1 MFVSGP
7 MEMVVGMERD
17 TFSMQAN
24 VAFEPSHD
32 AAGFDAIVIGG
43 GPAGL
48 AAAKYLA
55 DAGRT
60 ALVLEKR
67 PVLGGKLSSWRDRD
81 GDVLETGLHSFFGG
95 YDTVLS
101 FLRDVGIASHVL
113 WQPHTLTFAMPPGFS
128 NRVGAEPVFEEFH
141 FIDAPSPFNGIGA
154 VLNARY
160 VFNAWEKVLFA
171 AGTLP
176 VLVGDQSYA
185 DRQDDITYADWHR
198 RRRMSEH
205 MLQTFFAPMALALNF
220 TPVES
225 ISAEAMLR
233 VMAYFASSRDASRS
247 GFLDGPPNERLIEPI
262 ADHVRA
268 QGVRIESNAR
278 VGELL
283 FSGDRCSGVRTTDG
297 RTFEAE
303 NVMLATPVHDAAKLL
318 PAAMLR
324 DPLVRGVGLLKSSPV
339 INGHFWFDRPISPHS
354 NLIFGAGTLLPVHA
368 DLGQASPG
376 YGWRNKSFI
385 EVCIAPADDL
395 HGARRRGDRR
405 ARDGR
410 HDEALSAG
418 DQANA
423 GESEARARSQKRV
436 PGIAGRG
443 EAAPR
448 LAHAGGEPVPR
459 RLLHQPPLSGQH
471 RRRDAQ
477 RPGRGRPRPRA
488 HPRANLGAFDRQ
500 DRDVVARAV
509 GEDEVVQHPGR
520 IVRRIDG
527 RRARPHATAPFLRS
541 CRASIRSARRCRAP
555 SSGPA
560 GSGSARLR
568 RASFGTP
575 EWHSVARSST
585 TSPPGKR
592 NIGGGWPADAYA
604 IVEVR
609 GSITP
614 ANAVTKRSPVSSSTR
629 CAASSITPGSART

>member
-1 MFVSGP
+1 
-7 MEMVVGMERD
+7 MEMAAGMERVS
-17 TFSMQAN
+17 FSMKAN
-24 VAFEPSHD
+24 VAFEPSRD

-101 FLRDVGIASHVL
+101 FLRDVGIANHVL

-141 FIDAPSPFNGIGA
+141 FVDAPSPFNGIGA

-176 VLVGDQSYA
+176 VLVGDQNYA

-220 TPVES
+220 TPVDR

-233 VMAYFASSRDASRS
+233 VMAYFASSKDASRS

-262 ADHVRA
+262 AEHVRA
-268 QGVRIESNAR
+268 RGVRIESNAR

-283 FSGDRCSGVRTTDG
+283 FSGDVCTGVRTTDG

-303 NVMLATPVHDAAKLL
+303 NVILATPVHDAAKLL

-324 DPLVRGVGLLKSSPV
+324 DPLVHGVGQLTSSPV
-339 INGHFWFDRPISPHS
+339 INGHFWFDRPISPHR

-376 YGWRNKSFI
+376 YEWPNKSFI

-395 HGARRRGDRR
+395 LKLD
-405 ARDGR
+405 
-410 HDEALSAG
+410 DEAIVDRVMADMTKLYPLATK
-418 DQANA
+418 QTLVKA
-423 GESEARARSQKRV
+423 KLVRV
-436 PGIAGRG
+436 PKSVYRASPGA
-443 EAAPR
+443 EK
-448 LAHAGGEPVPR
+448 L
-459 RLLHQPPLSGQH
+459 
-471 RRRDAQ
+471 
-477 RPGRGRPRPRA
+477 RPGSRTPV
-488 HPRANLGAFDRQ
+488 ANL
-500 DRDVVARAV
+500 
-509 GEDEVVQHPGR
+509 
-520 IVRRIDG
+520 
-527 RRARPHATAPFLRS
+527 FLAGCYTNHRFP
-541 CRASIRSARRCRAP
+541 ASIEGALRSAR
-555 SSGPA
+555 
-560 GSGSARLR
+560 
-568 RASFGTP
+568 
-575 EWHSVARSST
+575 
-585 TSPPGKR
+585 
-592 NIGGGWPADAYA
+592 
-604 IVEVR
+604 
-609 GSITP
+609 
-614 ANAVTKRSPVSSSTR
+614 
-629 CAASSITPGSART
+629 AATDLVLARTHAHT

>member
-1 MFVSGP
+1 MK
-7 MEMVVGMERD
+7 
-17 TFSMQAN
+17 AN
-24 VAFEPSHD
+24 VAFEHSHD

-101 FLRDVGIASHVL
+101 FLRDVGIAQHVL

-128 NRVGAEPVFEEFH
+128 NRVGADPVFEEFH
-141 FIDAPSPFNGIGA
+141 FVDAPSPFNGIGA

-171 AGTLP
+171 TGTLP

-220 TPVES
+220 TPVDK

-233 VMAYFASSRDASRS
+233 VMAYFASSKDASRA

-297 RTFEAE
+297 RTFEAD
-303 NVMLATPVHDAAKLL
+303 NVIVATPVHDAAKLL

-324 DPLVRGVGLLKSSPV
+324 DPLVHGVGKLTSSPV
-339 INGHFWFDRPISPHS
+339 INGHFWFDRPISPHT

-376 YGWRNKSFI
+376 YDWHKKSFI

-395 HGARRRGDRR
+395 MALD
-405 ARDGR
+405 
-410 HDEALSAG
+410 DEAIVERVMADMTKLYPLATK
-418 DQANA
+418 ATLVKA
-423 GESEARARSQKRV
+423 KLVRV
-436 PGIAGRG
+436 PKSVYRASPGA
-443 EAAPR
+443 EK
-448 LAHAGGEPVPR
+448 L
-459 RLLHQPPLSGQH
+459 
-471 RRRDAQ
+471 
-477 RPGRGRPRPRA
+477 RPGSRTPV
-488 HPRANLGAFDRQ
+488 ANL
-500 DRDVVARAV
+500 
-509 GEDEVVQHPGR
+509 
-520 IVRRIDG
+520 
-527 RRARPHATAPFLRS
+527 FLAGCYTNHRFP
-541 CRASIRSARRCRAP
+541 ASIEGAMRSARA
-555 SSGPA
+555 A
-560 GSGSARLR
+560 
-568 RASFGTP
+568 
-575 EWHSVARSST
+575 
-585 TSPPGKR
+585 
-592 NIGGGWPADAYA
+592 ADL
-604 IVEVR
+604 VL
-609 GSITP
+609 
-614 ANAVTKRSPVSSSTR
+614 
-629 CAASSITPGSART
+629 ARTHART